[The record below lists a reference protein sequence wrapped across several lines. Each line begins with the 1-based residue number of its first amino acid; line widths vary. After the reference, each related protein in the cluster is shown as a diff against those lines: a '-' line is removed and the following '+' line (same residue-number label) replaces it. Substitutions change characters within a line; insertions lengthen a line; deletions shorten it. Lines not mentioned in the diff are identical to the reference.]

1 MFIINLYR
9 FLCGYVEILV
19 IGEFCSKLL
28 NIFALQKI
36 SIWDIETKENRIKF
50 CLSVKD
56 FLRLR
61 ELKGKLSFKVK
72 ILKKCGLPFVV
83 KKRVKRIGVALGIAL
98 FFITLQF
105 LSNYIWTVRVEGN
118 AVIAKEEIVACCE
131 KIGVRS
137 GMRRSEVDSGYLR
150 ERLLLECDE
159 LAWCSFNV
167 EGSRL
172 TVNVTEISSSS
183 NSQPSNIVSD
193 FDGVI
198 TEIFVESGT
207 ALVRKGDA
215 VCKGDVLVS
224 GVIESGNKN
233 KFVNSSAKIKA
244 DIFETIVEKGEFSK
258 ENYYENGKSKNK
270 YVLELFSLKIP
281 LYLGEITSPNKS
293 ERNTNEVVLFGEP
306 LPIKL
311 HKRRFYFL
319 SSETVTHT
327 REELVVNLTKK
338 IDEKINEI
346 SSNCEVLDRNIS
358 QNEQGVEV
366 KYEIKYEKYVGI
378 EENLNLD
385 IPK

>member
-50 CLSVKD
+50 CVSVKD

-61 ELKGKLSFKVK
+61 EVKGKLSFKVK

-83 KKRVKRIGVALGIAL
+83 KKRVKRIGVVLGIAL

-159 LAWCSFNV
+159 LAWCSFNI

-172 TVNVTEISSSS
+172 TVNVTEISSPS

-207 ALVRKGDA
+207 ALVKKSDA
-215 VCKGDVLVS
+215 VRKGDVLIS
-224 GVIESGNKN
+224 GVIEGEHGN
-233 KFVNSSAKIKA
+233 KFVNSAAKIKA
-244 DIFETIVEKGEFSK
+244 DIFETIIERGEFSA
-258 ENYYENGKSKNK
+258 ENLYKNGKSKEK
-270 YVLELFSLKIP
+270 CVLELFSIKLP
-281 LYLGEITSPNKS
+281 LYLGETTLPNESKLIKK
-293 ERNTNEVVLFGEP
+293 EAILFGEP

-311 HKRRFYFL
+311 YLRKFDFV
-319 SSETVTHT
+319 SEETVVMT
-327 REELVVNLTKK
+327 RDELLLKLS
-338 IDEKINEI
+338 EKIERKINDI
-346 SSNCEVLDRNIS
+346 SFDCEVIDRNIRE
-358 QNEQGVEV
+358 NEDGIEV
-366 KYEIKYEKYVGI
+366 KYEIRYEKCIGI
-378 EENLNLD
+378 EEKLNFD

>member
-50 CLSVKD
+50 CVSVKD

-61 ELKGKLSFKVK
+61 EVKGKLSFKVK

-83 KKRVKRIGVALGIAL
+83 KKRVKRIGVVLGIAL

-167 EGSRL
+167 EDSRL
-172 TVNVTEISSSS
+172 TVNVTEISSPS
-183 NSQPSNIVSD
+183 NLQPSNIVSD

-207 ALVRKGDA
+207 ALVKKSDA
-215 VCKGDVLVS
+215 VRKGDVLIS
-224 GVIESGNKN
+224 G
-233 KFVNSSAKIKA
+233 
-244 DIFETIVEKGEFSK
+244 
-258 ENYYENGKSKNK
+258 
-270 YVLELFSLKIP
+270 
-281 LYLGEITSPNKS
+281 
-293 ERNTNEVVLFGEP
+293 
-306 LPIKL
+306 
-311 HKRRFYFL
+311 
-319 SSETVTHT
+319 
-327 REELVVNLTKK
+327 
-338 IDEKINEI
+338 
-346 SSNCEVLDRNIS
+346 
-358 QNEQGVEV
+358 
-366 KYEIKYEKYVGI
+366 
-378 EENLNLD
+378 
-385 IPK
+385 